1 MNQYATY
8 QFYTGGT
15 FRGSLIGADEFD
27 RYIVKASAFLDGI
40 TFGRIT
46 YVTEDISAAACAVAE
61 QMHRIDVA
69 YSSTDGGLV
78 ASEKTGDESKS
89 YNTSLIIE
97 PDSREAYKKYRAVAE
112 MYIRDKRLLERWC
125 GA

>member
-8 QFYTGGT
+8 QFYTGT
-15 FRGSLIGADEFD
+15 FRGNLIGADEFD

-46 YVTEDISAAACAVAE
+46 FVTEDISAAACAVAE
-61 QMHRIDVA
+61 QMYLVQTLYD
-69 YSSTDGGLV
+69 STGGGSV
-78 ASEKTGDESKS
+78 TSEKTGDASKS
-89 YNTSLIIE
+89 YDTSHVIE
-97 PDSREAYKKYRAVAE
+97 PDSREAYKKYRAIAE
-112 MYIRDKRLLERWC
+112 MYIKDKRLLERWC